1 MGFYERRI
9 FPYVLDLAMRGMN
22 PLRADVLAPAS
33 GEVLEVGFGT
43 GLNLAYYPPGVTRLH
58 ALDPMDALRKRV
70 GARIAAA
77 PFPVERHALRADG
90 RLPFD
95 AGRFDCVTVTWTL
108 CSIPD
113 ALAALREMRRVLKPG
128 AKLLFIEHGRSD
140 DEKVARF
147 QDRWNPIQNAIAGGC
162 NVNRKIDALIR
173 EGGFEFE
180 KLERYQAPGP
190 RFLTGMY
197 RGVARGA

>member
-1 MGFYERRI
+1 MNFYDRHI

-22 PLRADVLAPAS
+22 PLRAEVLAPAS

-43 GLNLAYYPPGVTRLH
+43 GLNLAYYPSTVRRLH
-58 ALDPMDALRKRV
+58 ALDPMDALRARV
-70 GARIAAA
+70 AKRIAAA

-95 AGRFDCVTVTWTL
+95 SGRFDCVTVTWTL

-113 ALAALREMRRVLKPG
+113 VHAALVEMRRVLKLG
-128 AKLLFIEHGRSD
+128 APLLFIEHGRSD
-140 DEKVARF
+140 DPKVARF

-173 EGGFEFE
+173 DGGFRFE

-197 RGVARGA
+197 RGIARSD